1 MGEAKMK
8 TSVEIDEKLLAEVR
22 RILGTETLRETIEK
36 SFEEVV
42 QRKALEQSAQW
53 LGKID
58 LDLTRESIRKQRR
71 KRDASR

>member
-1 MGEAKMK
+1 MK
-8 TSVEIDEKLLAEVR
+8 TSVEIDEKLLAQVK

-42 QRKALEQSAQW
+42 HHKALEQSAQL

-58 LDLTRESIRKQRR
+58 LDLSRESIRSQRR
-71 KRDASR
+71 KRNASR

>member
-1 MGEAKMK
+1 MK

>member
-1 MGEAKMK
+1 MK
-8 TSVEIDEKLLAEVR
+8 TSVEIDEKLLAQVR

>member
-1 MGEAKMK
+1 MK
-8 TSVEIDEKLLAEVR
+8 TSVEIDEKLLAQVK

-42 QRKALEQSAQW
+42 HRRALEQSADL

-58 LDLTRESIRKQRR
+58 LDLSQESIRSQRR
-71 KRDASR
+71 KRNASR